1 MTSRRSKSKS
11 KKTTTRKSSSS
22 SKMYSSEDIVKMFL
36 EMLNTTKLYHWKT
49 HSYAEHKS
57 TDDLYSSLNGHVDD
71 FVETMLGIRNGSRVN
86 LTKNHAIHLHDVS
99 NVSAFKS
106 LIEQYKRY
114 FVQMSSSD
122 LGQHT
127 DLMNIRDSIL
137 GDLDKLNYLLS
148 FK

>member
-1 MTSRRSKSKS
+1 M
-11 KKTTTRKSSSS
+11 SSN
-22 SKMYSSEDIVKMFL
+22 KYSNEDVVKMFL

-57 TDDLYSSLNGHVDD
+57 TDDLYSSLNGHIDE
-71 FVETMLGIRNGSRVN
+71 FVETMLGIRNGSRAN
-86 LTKNHAIHLHDVS
+86 LSGKHSLHLHDVT

-106 LIEQYKRY
+106 LIEQYKM
-114 FVQMSSSD
+114 FLVKMGSSD

-137 GDLDKLNYLLS
+137 GDLDKLNYLLT

>member
-1 MTSRRSKSKS
+1 MASTRRSKKS
-11 KKTTTRKSSSS
+11 KKTTTRRSSA
-22 SKMYSSEDIVKMFL
+22 SKMYSNEDIVKMFL

-71 FVETMLGIRNGSRVN
+71 FVETMLGIRNGSRAN
-86 LTKNHAIHLHDVS
+86 LVGKHTLHLHDVS
-99 NVSAFKS
+99 DVSAFKS
-106 LIEQYKRY
+106 LIEQYKKY
-114 FVQMSSSD
+114 LIQMSSSE

-137 GDLDKLNYLLS
+137 GDLDKLNYLLT